1 MSRAA
6 SPPARSARERF
17 ADLARRRDADLGLA
31 DLELGAILIAA
42 EEYPALDL
50 RAVPAVLDQL
60 GERAR
65 ERLSGVRADAARVER
80 LNRFLFGE
88 EGFAGASEYYDPRNS
103 YLNEVLARRC
113 GIPITLAIVYI
124 AVARRAGLDAR
135 GISFPG
141 HFLVRCAGR
150 DEQIID
156 AFHGRT
162 ISLAEI
168 EARLESAL
176 GPDAALRPELHLRDA
191 SAREILVRMLANLQ
205 RIFAS
210 SGDAERLLACCDR
223 IVLLMPGDP
232 IALRDRAL
240 VYQRLGW
247 LAAAIADLEAALELS
262 SDAELSEALARSSDA
277 LRARLGR
284 AH

>member
-1 MSRAA
+1 MVSLT
-6 SPPARSARERF
+6 ARSARERF
-17 ADLARRRDADLGLA
+17 ADLASRRDTELDLA
-31 DLELGAILIAA
+31 ALELGAILIAA
-42 EEYPALDL
+42 EEYPQLDLGAVLGALD
-50 RAVPAVLDQL
+50 RL
-60 GERAR
+60 GERAS
-65 ERLSGVRADAARVER
+65 ERLADVPAGAARVGR

-88 EGFAGASEYYDPRNS
+88 ERFAGASEYYDPRNS

-150 DEQIID
+150 DEQIVD

-168 EARLESAL
+168 EVRLANAL
-176 GPDAALRPELHLRDA
+176 GPDASLRPEVHLRDA

-205 RIFAS
+205 RIFGS

-223 IVLLMPGDP
+223 IVLLTPGDP

-240 VYQRLGW
+240 VYQGLGW
-247 LAAAIADLEAALELS
+247 LAAAVADLETALELAI
-262 SDAELSEALARSSDA
+262 DAELSETVVRLRDA
-277 LRARLGR
+277 LRARLG
-284 AH
+284 ALH

>member
-1 MSRAA
+1 MVA
-6 SPPARSARERF
+6 SPNARSARERF
-17 ADLARRRDADLGLA
+17 ADLARRRDADFGQA
-31 DLELGAILIAA
+31 DLELGAVLIAA

-60 GERAR
+60 GERAS
-65 ERLSGVRADAARVER
+65 ERLAGVPAGAARVER
-80 LNRFLFGE
+80 LNQFLFGE
-88 EGFAGASEYYDPRNS
+88 EGFAGAAEYYDPRNS

-141 HFLVRCAGR
+141 HFLVRCAGH
-150 DEQIID
+150 DEQIVD

-162 ISLAEI
+162 ITISEI
-168 EARLESAL
+168 EARLASAL
-176 GPDAALRPELHLRDA
+176 GPDAALRADLHLHDA

-223 IVLLMPGDP
+223 IVLLTPGDP

-247 LAAAIADLEAALELS
+247 LAAAIADLEAAREFA
-262 SDAELSEALARSSDA
+262 SDAELAEALTRSCEA

>member
-1 MSRAA
+1 ML
-6 SPPARSARERF
+6 SPTARSARERF
-17 ADLARRRDADLGLA
+17 ADLARRRDAELGPA
-31 DLELGAILIAA
+31 DLELGAVLIAA

-60 GERAR
+60 GERAS
-65 ERLSGVRADAARVER
+65 ERLAGVTAGAERVER
-80 LNRFLFGE
+80 LNRFVFGE

-113 GIPITLAIVYI
+113 GIPITLAIVYM
-124 AVARRAGLDAR
+124 AVARRAGVDAR

-150 DEQIID
+150 DERIID

-162 ISLAEI
+162 ISVAEI
-168 EARLESAL
+168 EARLASAL

-205 RIFAS
+205 RIFGS
-210 SGDAERLLACCDR
+210 NGDAERLLGCCDR
-223 IVLLMPGDP
+223 IVLLMPSDP

-247 LAAAIADLEAALELS
+247 LAAAIADLESALELTT
-262 SDAELSEALARSSDA
+262 DAELSETLARLRDA

>member
-1 MSRAA
+1 MV
-6 SPPARSARERF
+6 SPPARAARERF
-17 ADLARRRDADLGLA
+17 ADLAGRRDADLGPA

-42 EEYPALDL
+42 EEYPDLELAAVRAALD
-50 RAVPAVLDQL
+50 RL
-60 GERAR
+60 GDGAR
-65 ERLSGVRADAARVER
+65 ERLASAPEGAARVER

-88 EGFAGASEYYDPRNS
+88 QGFEGAREYYDPRNS

-113 GIPITLAIVYI
+113 GIPITLALVYI

-162 ISLAEI
+162 ITLAEC
-168 EARLESAL
+168 EARLANAL
-176 GPDAALRPELHLRDA
+176 GPGAELRPELHLRDA

-205 RIFAS
+205 RIFAG

-223 IVLLMPGDP
+223 IVLLTPADP
-232 IALRDRAL
+232 IGLRDRAI

-247 LAAAIADLEAALELS
+247 FAAAIADLDAALERAP
-262 SDAELSEALARSSDA
+262 DAALAEALARLRDA

-284 AH
+284 LH

>member
-1 MSRAA
+1 MTA

-17 ADLARRRDADLGLA
+17 AALASRRDAELDHA

-42 EEYPALDL
+42 EEYPDLEIATLRAALDE
-50 RAVPAVLDQL
+50 L
-60 GERAR
+60 GERALD
-65 ERLSGVRADAARVER
+65 RLTGVEGDARVER
-80 LNRFLFGE
+80 LNRFLFAE

-124 AVARRAGLDAR
+124 AVARRAGVDAR

-150 DEQIID
+150 GEQIVD

-162 ISLAEI
+162 ISLDEC
-168 EARLESAL
+168 EARLANAL
-176 GPDAALRPELHLRDA
+176 GPGTALRPELHLRDA

-205 RIFAS
+205 RIFAG

-223 IVLLMPGDP
+223 IVLLTPTEP
-232 IALRDRAL
+232 TALRDRAL

-247 LAAAIADLEAALELS
+247 FAAAVADIDAALQHASGTEQAAS
-262 SDAELSEALARSSDA
+262 LARLRDA

-284 AH
+284 LH

>member
-1 MSRAA
+1 MAA
-6 SPPARSARERF
+6 SPNTRSARDRF
-17 ADLARRRDADLGLA
+17 AELANRRDENLGP
-31 DLELGAILIAA
+31 DELELGATLIAA
-42 EEYPALDL
+42 EEYPELDTAGVRDALD
-50 RAVPAVLDQL
+50 AL
-60 GERAR
+60 GARAR
-65 ERLSGVRADAARVER
+65 ERLADADDDARVER

-88 EGFAGASEYYDPRNS
+88 EGFAGAREFYDPRNS
-103 YLNEVLARRC
+103 YLNDVLARRC

-150 DEQIID
+150 EERLID

-162 ISLAEI
+162 ITLDEC
-168 EARLESAL
+168 EARLATAL
-176 GPDAALRPELHLRDA
+176 GPGAELRSELHLRDA
-191 SAREILVRMLANLQ
+191 SPREILLRMLANLS
-205 RIFAS
+205 RIFAG

-223 IVLLMPGDP
+223 IVLLAPADP
-232 IALRDRAL
+232 IALRDRAM

-247 LAAAIADLEAALELS
+247 FAPAVADLESALEHAA
-262 SDAELSEALARSSDA
+262 DAELADALVRLRDA

>member
-1 MSRAA
+1 MAA
-6 SPPARSARERF
+6 PTARSARELF
-17 ADLARRRDADLGLA
+17 ADLASRRDADLGAA

-42 EEYPALDL
+42 EEYPELDL
-50 RAVPAVLDQL
+50 AAVFRALDQL
-60 GERAR
+60 GERAS
-65 ERLSGVRADAARVER
+65 ERLAGEPEGAARVER

-113 GIPITLAIVYI
+113 GIPITLALVYI
-124 AVARRAGLDAR
+124 AVARRAGIDAR

-141 HFLVRCAGR
+141 HFLVRCTGR
-150 DEQIID
+150 EGRIVD

-162 ISLAEI
+162 ISLEEC
-168 EARLESAL
+168 EARLASAL
-176 GPDAALRPELHLRDA
+176 GPGTELRPEVHLRDA

-205 RIFAS
+205 RIFAG
-210 SGDAERLLACCDR
+210 SGDSERLLACCDR
-223 IVLLMPGDP
+223 IVLLTPADP

-247 LAAAIADLEAALELS
+247 FAAAIADLEAALERA
-262 SDAELSEALARSSDA
+262 SDAGLAEALARLRDA

-284 AH
+284 LH

>member
-1 MSRAA
+1 MV
-6 SPPARSARERF
+6 SPSARSARERF
-17 ADLARRRDADLGLA
+17 ADLASRRDAELDLA

-42 EEYPALDL
+42 EEYPDLDLGAVVGALD
-50 RAVPAVLDQL
+50 RL
-60 GERAR
+60 GERAN
-65 ERLSGVRADAARVER
+65 EQLAGVTAGSARIER

-88 EGFAGASEYYDPRNS
+88 ERFAGASESYDPHNS

-124 AVARRAGLDAR
+124 AAARRAGVDAR

-150 DEQIID
+150 DEQIVD

-168 EARLESAL
+168 EARLAQAL
-176 GPDAALRPELHLRDA
+176 GPEAALRPEVHLRDA

-205 RIFAS
+205 RIFGS
-210 SGDAERLLACCDR
+210 SGDAERLIACCDR
-223 IVLLMPGDP
+223 IVLLTPTDP

-247 LAAAIADLEAALELS
+247 LAAAIADLESALELAA
-262 SDAELSEALARSSDA
+262 DGELSETLARLRDA

>member
-1 MSRAA
+1 MPA
-6 SPPARSARERF
+6 SPTDRSARDRF
-17 ADLARRRDADLGLA
+17 AELASRRDESLGPSE
-31 DLELGAILIAA
+31 LELGATLIAA
-42 EEYPALDL
+42 EEYPDLDHAGVRAAFEAL
-50 RAVPAVLDQL
+50 AA
-60 GERAR
+60 RAR
-65 ERLSGVRADAARVER
+65 ERLAESDGAERVER

-88 EGFAGASEYYDPRNS
+88 EGFAGAREYYDPRNS

-150 DEQIID
+150 DEQLID

-162 ISLAEI
+162 ITLGEC
-168 EARLESAL
+168 EARLVSAL
-176 GPDAALRPELHLRDA
+176 GPGAELRPELHLRDA
-191 SAREILVRMLANLQ
+191 SSREILLRMLANLS
-205 RIFAS
+205 RIFAH

-223 IVLLMPGDP
+223 IVLLTPADP
-232 IALRDRAL
+232 AALRDRAM

-247 LAAAIADLEAALELS
+247 FAPAIADLETAIEHAT
-262 SDAELSEALARSSDA
+262 DAELAESLSRLRDA
-277 LRARLGR
+277 LRARLR
-284 AH
+284 LH

>member
-1 MSRAA
+1 MAA
-6 SPPARSARERF
+6 PTARSIRERF
-17 ADLARRRDADLGLA
+17 AELASRRDADLGLA

-42 EEYPALDL
+42 EEYPDLDLAAVRTALD
-50 RAVPAVLDQL
+50 RL
-60 GERAR
+60 GERAS
-65 ERLSGVRADAARVER
+65 ERIAEAGDGARVER

-88 EGFAGASEYYDPRNS
+88 ERFAGATEYYDPRNS

-113 GIPITLAIVYI
+113 GIPITLALVYI
-124 AVARRAGLDAR
+124 AVAQRAGLDAR

-150 DEQIID
+150 EERIID

-162 ISLAEI
+162 ISPDEI
-168 EARLESAL
+168 GARLAQAL
-176 GPDAALRPELHLRDA
+176 GPTAELRPELHLRDA
-191 SAREILVRMLANLQ
+191 STREILVRMLANLQ
-205 RIFAS
+205 RIFGS
-210 SGDAERLLACCDR
+210 TGDAERLLACCDR
-223 IVLLMPGDP
+223 IVLLTPADP

-247 LAAAIADLEAALELS
+247 LAAAIADLEAALEVAR
-262 SDAELSEALARSSDA
+262 DAELAGTLARLRDA

>member
-1 MSRAA
+1 MTA
-6 SPPARSARERF
+6 PTARSARERF
-17 ADLARRRDADLGLA
+17 ADLARRRDADLGPA

-50 RAVPAVLDQL
+50 QAVPDVLDQL

-65 ERLSGVRADAARVER
+65 ERLDAVPAGASRVER

-103 YLNEVLARRC
+103 YLNEVLDRRR
-113 GIPITLAIVYI
+113 GIPITLALVYI

-162 ISLAEI
+162 IALAEI
-168 EARLESAL
+168 ETRLASAL
-176 GPDAALRPELHLRDA
+176 GPDAALRPELYLRDA

-205 RIFAS
+205 RIFAG
-210 SGDAERLLACCDR
+210 SGDVERLLACCDR
-223 IVLLMPGDP
+223 IVLLTPGDAT
-232 IALRDRAL
+232 ALRDRAL

-247 LAAAIADLEAALELS
+247 FAAAIADLEAAIELAG
-262 SDAELSEALARSSDA
+262 DAELAEALARACDA
-277 LRARLGR
+277 LRTRLGR

>member
-1 MSRAA
+1 MPAA
-6 SPPARSARERF
+6 
-17 ADLARRRDADLGLA
+17 
-31 DLELGAILIAA
+31 
-42 EEYPALDL
+42 
-50 RAVPAVLDQL
+50 LDQL

-65 ERLSGVRADAARVER
+65 ERLAGVPEGAARVER

-168 EARLESAL
+168 EARLANAL

-205 RIFAS
+205 RIFAG

-223 IVLLMPGDP
+223 IVLLTPARPDRAARP
-232 IALRDRAL
+232 RARLPAARLVRRRDRRSRGRARA
-240 VYQRLGW
+240 RLRRR
-247 LAAAIADLEAALELS
+247 
-262 SDAELSEALARSSDA
+262 LSETASALAR
-277 LRARLGR
+277 RARRAAQRGSGR

>member
-1 MSRAA
+1 MAA
-6 SPPARSARERF
+6 PTARSARELF
-17 ADLARRRDADLGLA
+17 ADLASRRDADLGAA

-42 EEYPALDL
+42 EEYPELDL
-50 RAVPAVLDQL
+50 AAVFRALDQL
-60 GERAR
+60 GERAS
-65 ERLSGVRADAARVER
+65 ERLAGEPEGAARVER

-113 GIPITLAIVYI
+113 GIPITLALVYI
-124 AVARRAGLDAR
+124 AVARRAGIDAR

-150 DEQIID
+150 EEGIVD

-162 ISLAEI
+162 ISLEEC
-168 EARLESAL
+168 EARLASAL
-176 GPDAALRPELHLRDA
+176 GPGTELRPEVHLRDA

-205 RIFAS
+205 RIFAG
-210 SGDAERLLACCDR
+210 SGDSERLLACCDR
-223 IVLLMPGDP
+223 IVLLTTADP

-240 VYQRLGW
+240 VCRRLGW
-247 LAAAIADLEAALELS
+247 FAAAIADLEAALERA
-262 SDAELSEALARSSDA
+262 SDAGLAEALARLRDA

-284 AH
+284 LH

>member
-1 MSRAA
+1 MA
-6 SPPARSARERF
+6 SPAARSIRERF
-17 ADLARRRDADLGLA
+17 ADLASRRDADLSHA

-50 RAVPAVLDQL
+50 GAVRGALDRL
-60 GERAR
+60 GERAG
-65 ERLSGVRADAARVER
+65 ERLAGAPAGGARVER

-88 EGFAGASEYYDPRNS
+88 EGFAGAREYYDPRNS

-113 GIPITLAIVYI
+113 GIPLTLAIVYI

-162 ISLAEI
+162 ISLGEC
-168 EARLESAL
+168 EARLANAL
-176 GPDAALRPELHLRDA
+176 GPGTALRPELHLRDA

-205 RIFAS
+205 RIFGS

-223 IVLLMPGDP
+223 IVLLTPADP
-232 IALRDRAL
+232 LALRDRAL

-247 LAAAIADLEAALELS
+247 LAAAVADLDAALEHAADGEL
-262 SDAELSEALARSSDA
+262 SDAIARLRDA

>member
-1 MSRAA
+1 MV
-6 SPPARSARERF
+6 SPSARSARERF
-17 ADLARRRDADLGLA
+17 ADLARRRDAELGQA
-31 DLELGAILIAA
+31 DLELGAVLIAA

-50 RAVPAVLDQL
+50 HAVPATLDQL

-65 ERLSGVRADAARVER
+65 ERLADVPDGAERVER

-88 EGFAGASEYYDPRNS
+88 ERFAGATEYYDPRNS

-124 AVARRAGLDAR
+124 AVARRAGIDAR

-150 DEQIID
+150 DEQIVD

-162 ISLAEI
+162 ISLTEI
-168 EARLESAL
+168 EVRLENAL
-176 GPDAALRPELHLRDA
+176 GPGAALRPELHLRDA

-205 RIFAS
+205 RIFGS
-210 SGDAERLLACCDR
+210 NGDAERLLACCDR
-223 IVLLMPGDP
+223 IVLLMPSDP

-247 LAAAIADLEAALELS
+247 FAAAIADLEAALDLT
-262 SDAELSEALARSSDA
+262 SDAELSETLARLRDA

-284 AH
+284 VH

>member
-1 MSRAA
+1 MV
-6 SPPARSARERF
+6 SPAARSARHCF
-17 ADLARRRDADLGLA
+17 AELASRRDADLGQA

-42 EEYPALDL
+42 EEYPDLELITVRAALD
-50 RAVPAVLDQL
+50 AL
-60 GERAR
+60 GERAS
-65 ERLSGVRADAARVER
+65 ERLAGAEGAARVER

-88 EGFAGASEYYDPRNS
+88 ERFAGASEYYDPRNS

-150 DEQIID
+150 DERIID

-162 ISLAEI
+162 ITLGEC
-168 EARLESAL
+168 EARLSNAL
-176 GPDAALRPELHLRDA
+176 GPGAELRPELHLRDA
-191 SAREILVRMLANLQ
+191 SAREILVRMLANLS
-205 RIFAS
+205 RIFAG

-223 IVLLMPGDP
+223 TVLLMPADP

-240 VYQRLGW
+240 VYQQLGW
-247 LAAAIADLEAALELS
+247 FAAAIADLEAALERAADADLS
-262 SDAELSEALARSSDA
+262 AALARLRDA

>member
-1 MSRAA
+1 MSHA
-6 SPPARSARERF
+6 PPARSARELF
-17 ADLARRRDADLGLA
+17 ADLARRRDADLGRA
-31 DLELGAILIAA
+31 DLERGAILIAA

-65 ERLSGVRADAARVER
+65 ERLAGVPAGAERVER

-88 EGFAGASEYYDPRNS
+88 EGFSGASEYHDPRNS
-103 YLNEVLARRC
+103 YLNEVLDRRC

-141 HFLVRCAGR
+141 HFLVRCVGR

-162 ISLAEI
+162 ITLDEI
-168 EARLESAL
+168 EARLAGAL
-176 GPDAALRPELHLRDA
+176 GPEATLHTSLHLRDA
-191 SAREILVRMLANLQ
+191 STREILVRMLANLQ
-205 RIFAS
+205 RIFAG

-223 IVLLMPGDP
+223 IVLLTPGDP

-247 LAAAIADLEAALELS
+247 FAAAIADLDAALEVA

>member
-1 MSRAA
+1 MAA
-6 SPPARSARERF
+6 PTARSARELF
-17 ADLARRRDADLGLA
+17 ADLASRRDADLGAA

-42 EEYPALDL
+42 EEYPELDL
-50 RAVPAVLDQL
+50 AAVFRALDQL
-60 GERAR
+60 GERAS
-65 ERLSGVRADAARVER
+65 ERLAGEPEGAARVER

-113 GIPITLAIVYI
+113 GIPITLALVYI
-124 AVARRAGLDAR
+124 AVARRAGIDAR

-150 DEQIID
+150 EEGIVD

-162 ISLAEI
+162 ISLEEC
-168 EARLESAL
+168 EARLASAL
-176 GPDAALRPELHLRDA
+176 GPGTELRPEVHLRDA

-205 RIFAS
+205 RIFAG
-210 SGDAERLLACCDR
+210 SGDSERLLACCDR
-223 IVLLMPGDP
+223 IVLLTPADP

-247 LAAAIADLEAALELS
+247 FAAAIADLEAALERA
-262 SDAELSEALARSSDA
+262 SDAGLAEALARLRDA

-284 AH
+284 LH